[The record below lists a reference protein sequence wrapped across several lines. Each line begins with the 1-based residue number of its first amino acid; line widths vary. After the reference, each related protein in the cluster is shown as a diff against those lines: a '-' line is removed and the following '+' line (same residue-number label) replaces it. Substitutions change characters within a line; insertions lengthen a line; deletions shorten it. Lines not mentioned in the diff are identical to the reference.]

1 MASSSFWCIE
11 PAAQVE
17 EEEAEE
23 VEEAAFDPVWW
34 NGIWMHFNLSRSFSE
49 SFDQRVFFQ
58 VVV

>member
-23 VEEAAFDPVWW
+23 VEEAAFDPV
-34 NGIWMHFNLSRSFSE
+34 
-49 SFDQRVFFQ
+49 
-58 VVV
+58 